1 MAMLEGQ
8 PELSLDFLNRATFA
22 WAELEY
28 QRKLHSELGCSPLDR
43 LLKGPSVARPCPDSD
58 ALRRA
63 FRLTAKRTQRRSD
76 GTVSVEGK
84 RFELPS
90 RYRTLTEPTVRYAR
104 WDLSTLD
111 LVDPF
116 SGKLLCLL
124 YPLDKQANAASRR
137 RPLDPV
143 GEVATDTAPTGI
155 APLLKDLLA
164 QHAATGLPAAY
175 VPLVHEPAAA
185 SPPPDDNDFDE
196 KDLF

>member
-1 MAMLEGQ
+1 M
-8 PELSLDFLNRATFA
+8 
-22 WAELEY
+22 
-28 QRKLHSELGCSPLDR
+28 
-43 LLKGPSVARPCPDSD
+43 LKGPSVARPCPDSD

-63 FRLTAKRTQRRSD
+63 FRLTVKRTQRHSD
-76 GTVSVEGK
+76 GTISVEGK

-90 RYRTLTEPTVRYAR
+90 RYRTLGEPTVRYAR

-124 YPLDKQANAASRR
+124 YPLDKQANAATRR
-137 RPLDPV
+137 RPLDPAL
-143 GEVATDTAPTGI
+143 EVATDPAPTGI

-164 QHAATGLPAAY
+164 QHAATGLPPAY
-175 VPLVHEPAAA
+175 VPLVRDHAPTAPA
-185 SPPPDDNDFDE
+185 PDDNDFDE